1 MKSITFL
8 IIVLFVALYA
18 LAAGMRQAVHSDYAF
33 VDTGS
38 PRRPDPRLWATD
50 TAGWNPGAAVASAQL
65 FPEYDKPDPRIA
77 DVKPEASQTT
87 FSSGSA
93 YLVSPG
99 VWLTAHHVV
108 DHCKSVT
115 VEGGDPQSGEY
126 RLRPSHIFLS
136 PDADAAVIRTPS
148 TAVSAAPVAL
158 AWDNKDGAEAI
169 LVGFPQSKPGA
180 VFSRFMGHTTLRWI
194 GTGPVQSDTVAWA
207 EIARV
212 PDFGA
217 QFGGLSGGL
226 AMSPDGVAVG
236 IVSAASPRRGR
247 ILTTQP
253 SDLWTALRRDGQA
266 VTQRSRPP
274 EPRITKESF
283 PVVARGLIQERRV
296 ARVMCENTRGFDH
309 R

>member
-1 MKSITFL
+1 VKSVTFL
-8 IIVLFVALYA
+8 IIVLFTALYA
-18 LAAGMRQAVHSDYAF
+18 VAAGLREAAHTDYAF
-33 VDTGS
+33 VDTSS
-38 PRRPDPRLWATD
+38 PRRPDPRLWQTD
-50 TAGWNPGAAVASAQL
+50 TAGWNAGAAVASAQL

-77 DVKPEASQTT
+77 EVKPEASQTT

-99 VWLTAHHVV
+99 VWLTARHVV

-126 RLRPSHIFLS
+126 RLQPSHIFLS

-148 TAVSAAPVAL
+148 TAVSVAPVAL
-158 AWDNKDGAEAI
+158 AWENRDGAEAI
-169 LVGFPQSKPGA
+169 LVGFPLGKPGA

-194 GTGPVQSDTVAWA
+194 GTSPVQSDTIAWA
-207 EIARV
+207 ETARV

-217 QFGGLSGGL
+217 EFGGLSGGL
-226 AMSPDGVAVG
+226 AMSPDGVAIG

-253 SDLWTALRRDGQA
+253 SDLWAALRRDGQA
-266 VTQRSRPP
+266 VIQRSRSP
-274 EPRITKESF
+274 ESRITDKSF
-283 PVVARGLIQERRV
+283 PAVARELILERRV
-296 ARVMCENTRGFDH
+296 ARVECENVRAIAH
-309 R
+309 H